1 MIVAMDSENGI
12 GLNNTLPWYYSNDL
26 KYFSKVTKGNGNNA
40 IVMGKNTWL
49 SLPKKPL
56 PKRDNIIL
64 STTEKYEGMGYETVD
79 NIELLKEKIQKYDEI
94 WIIGGANIYKQFIND
109 IDLTEIHISKIDRIY
124 NCDTFFPEISEDYIL
139 KTQGFIDND
148 IILEV
153 LERKYK
159 IT

>member
-124 NCDTFFPEISEDYIL
+124 NCDTFFPEISEDFIL

-148 IILEV
+148 IILEI
-153 LERKYK
+153 LERK
-159 IT
+159 

>member
-1 MIVAMDSENGI
+1 MKLKMIVAMDSENGI

-124 NCDTFFPEISEDYIL
+124 NCDTFFPEISEDFIL

-148 IILEV
+148 IILEI
-153 LERKYK
+153 LERK
-159 IT
+159 

>member
-109 IDLTEIHISKIDRIY
+109 IDLTEIHISKIHRKY
-124 NCDTFFPEISEDYIL
+124 NCDTFFPEISEDFIL

-148 IILEV
+148 IILEI
-153 LERKYK
+153 LERK
-159 IT
+159 